1 MKQQL
6 QKQFTASCMKWITHL
21 NAKGINS
28 IVHQVHATHRTF

>member
-1 MKQQL
+1 
-6 QKQFTASCMKWITHL
+6 MKWITHL